1 MIKNVKAVVVIM
13 NLWQRYTAMF
23 EIRDAEGK
31 VYRPFSAP
39 LAMGYGVH
47 IVPFASCVLRTSVDV
62 FEGLSHNKN
71 TCVTSYTDIYS
82 ILIGF
87 HG

>member
-1 MIKNVKAVVVIM
+1 
-13 NLWQRYTAMF
+13 MF
-23 EIRDAEGK
+23 EIRDVEGK
-31 VYRPFSAP
+31 VYHPFS
-39 LAMGYGVH
+39 MEWGVH
-47 IVPFASCVLRTSVDV
+47 IVPFTSCVLRTSVDV